1 MIWTGRTDGDGPEH
15 ARWHQR
21 ISTDAPAGSHISLL
35 GFGSDEGVRRNQGRQ
50 GAAAAPAELR
60 RALAPMALHHRLA
73 DGSVRLHDLGDV
85 TVEGEDLE
93 AGQAA
98 MGDRI
103 GDALAADGNVLTV
116 VLGGGHETAWASYLG
131 LTASGVVAGQRWGV
145 LNLDAHFDLRSAE
158 RPTSGTPFQQMAL
171 AQSDAGE
178 AFRYGVI
185 GIAEP
190 SNTGTLFQ
198 RADELDVDYLFDV
211 DCSTQRVIEFAEN
224 FIAGL
229 DAVYL
234 TIDLDVLP
242 AATAPGVSAP
252 ASLGV
257 PARAIVGAVRTVAA
271 SGKLRLMDVVELN
284 PKYDVDGRTAKLGA
298 RLISE
303 ATACLPQVRPLRRP
317 DRRY

>member
-21 ISTDAPAGSHISLL
+21 ISTDAPTGQHVSLL
-35 GFGSDEGVRRNQGRQ
+35 GFASDEGVRRNHGRQ
-50 GAAAAPAELR
+50 GAAAAPVELR
-60 RALAPMALHHRLA
+60 RALASMALHRSLA
-73 DGSVRLHDLGDV
+73 GGTVGLHDLGDV
-85 TVEGEDLE
+85 AVEGEDLE

-131 LTASGVVAGQRWGV
+131 LTASEVVSGQRWGV

-171 AQSDAGE
+171 AQSAAGE

-190 SNTGTLFQ
+190 SNTGALFR

-211 DCSTQRVIEFAEN
+211 DCSTQRVTEFAEN

-242 AATAPGVSAP
+242 ASVAPGVSAP

-257 PARAIVGAVRTVAA
+257 PARAIVGAVRAVAS

-284 PKYDVDGRTAKLGA
+284 PKFDVDGRTAKLGA

-303 ATACLPQVRPLRRP
+303 ATACLPQVRPPKLASQRH
-317 DRRY
+317 

>member
-1 MIWTGRTDGDGPEH
+1 MIWTGRTDGDGDPH

-21 ISTDAPAGSHISLL
+21 IRTDDPTGQHVSLL
-35 GFGSDEGVRRNQGRQ
+35 GFASDEGVRRNHGRQ
-50 GAAAAPAELR
+50 GAAAAPVELR
-60 RALAPMALHHRLA
+60 RSLAPMALHRSLA
-73 DGSVRLHDLGDV
+73 SGIVGLHDLGDT

-93 AGQAA
+93 SGQEE
-98 MGDRI
+98 MGRRI
-103 GDALAADGNVLTV
+103 GDALAAEQNLLTV

-131 LTASGVVAGQRWGV
+131 LMRSGITQGQRWGV
-145 LNLDAHFDLRSAE
+145 LNLDAHFDLREAD
-158 RPTSGTPFQQMAL
+158 RPTSGTPFWQMGCAQQEK
-171 AQSDAGE
+171 DE
-178 AFRYGVI
+178 AFCYGVI
-185 GIAEP
+185 GISEP
-190 SNTGTLFQ
+190 SNTGALFA
-198 RADELDVDYLFDV
+198 RADEFDVDYLLDV
-211 DCSTQRVIEFAEN
+211 DCSTANATQFAEN

-242 AATAPGVSAP
+242 ASVAPGVSAP

-257 PARAIVGAVRTVAA
+257 SARAIVGAVRAVAS

-303 ATACLPQVRPLRRP
+303 ATACLPQVRPRTRSDHRR
-317 DRRY
+317 

>member
-1 MIWTGRTDGDGPEH
+1 
-15 ARWHQR
+15 
-21 ISTDAPAGSHISLL
+21 
-35 GFGSDEGVRRNQGRQ
+35 
-50 GAAAAPAELR
+50 
-60 RALAPMALHHRLA
+60 MALHHGIA
-73 DGSVRLHDLGDV
+73 EGSVALHDLGDV
-85 TVEGEDLE
+85 AVEGEDLE

-131 LTASGVVAGQRWGV
+131 LTASGVVSGQRWGV

-171 AQSDAGE
+171 AQSAAGE

-190 SNTGTLFQ
+190 SNTGALFR

-211 DCSTQRVIEFAEN
+211 DCSTQHVTEFAEN

-242 AATAPGVSAP
+242 ASVAPGVSAP

-257 PARAIVGAVRTVAA
+257 PARAIVGAVRAVAR

-317 DRRY
+317 GRRY